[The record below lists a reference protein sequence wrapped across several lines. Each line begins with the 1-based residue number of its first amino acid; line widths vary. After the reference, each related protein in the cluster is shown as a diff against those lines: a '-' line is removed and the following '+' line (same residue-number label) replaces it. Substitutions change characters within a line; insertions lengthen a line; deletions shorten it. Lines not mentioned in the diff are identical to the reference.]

1 MRAIRYHSTGPAC
14 ELRLEDVAVPIPA
27 ASEVV
32 VRVRSAS
39 LNPVDWKIAT
49 GKFRPLVKGGL
60 PRTMGSDF
68 AGDVAA
74 VGPGVTNVRAGDPVW
89 GFVDPFKQPQGTFA
103 EFCAVPAANVFPRPA
118 VVSCRDAAALACV
131 GVTSVRMCDLA
142 EVSPGKSVLVNGA
155 SGGVGHVAV
164 QVAKA
169 RGARVT
175 AVASDRRREFVM
187 SIGADDFIDYGRS
200 SPESWPGG
208 FDAVFDCVPNLPRSI
223 HRRLLAKGGHYVS
236 TLPDAATFL
245 LDPITNLL
253 GPIRRHGVMIVPNA
267 AAMQELA
274 GDLANG
280 RLRCHVEE
288 EFTLDQVPA
297 AIARSRA
304 GRVQGKLV
312 IRVE

>member
-14 ELRLEDVAVPIPA
+14 ELRLEDVAVPTPA
-27 ASEVV
+27 AGEVV
-32 VRVRSAS
+32 VRVLSAS

-49 GKFRPLVKGGL
+49 GKFRLLVKGGL

-74 VGPGVTNVRAGDPVW
+74 VGPGVPGVRVGEPVW

-118 VVSCRDAAALACV
+118 ELSSRDAAALACV
-131 GVTSVRMCDLA
+131 GVTAVTMCDLA
-142 EVSPGKSVLVNGA
+142 EVSPGKCVLVNGA

-175 AVASDRRREFVM
+175 AVASDRRREFVT
-187 SIGADDFIDYGRS
+187 SLGADEFIDYGRS
-200 SPESWPGG
+200 APGSWPGG
-208 FDAVFDCVPNLPRSI
+208 FDVVFDCVPNLPRSI
-223 HRRLLAKGGHYVS
+223 HRRLLKKGGHYVS

-245 LDPITNLL
+245 LDPILNRL
-253 GPIRRHGVMIVPNA
+253 GQVRRHGVMIGPSA

-274 GDLANG
+274 ADLARG
-280 RLRCHVEE
+280 RLRCHIEE
-288 EFTLDQVPA
+288 EFTLDQVA
-297 AIARSRA
+297 DAIARSRA